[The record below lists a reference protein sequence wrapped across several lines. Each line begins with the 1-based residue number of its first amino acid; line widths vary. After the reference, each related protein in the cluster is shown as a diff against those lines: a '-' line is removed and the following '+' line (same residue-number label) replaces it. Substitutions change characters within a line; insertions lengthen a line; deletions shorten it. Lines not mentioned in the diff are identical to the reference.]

1 MRQSRSLG
9 FHGSRVPGRRLVVD
23 TNTRQKRLKAYE
35 TYSATS
41 APMVERLFWVVL
53 LLCLAAFLGLGL
65 FFGTIEPTVEQV
77 RRAVKTI
84 RTEFL
89 IREEK
94 EISPPPPPPKPEKK
108 IVKEEP
114 VDLTTEPKLAQK
126 EDDIQES
133 TPKEKST
140 KKVRRV
146 YGLKKVYSRGLGSG
160 GDMSDAVVGKL
171 GNTLNKDVDTLT
183 ATKED
188 VKGEVVSVTTVTN
201 PPRFRKAV
209 KPEYTKEMLENRVE
223 GTVKVRAL
231 IDVDGKAKSAKAQN
245 SLGFGTGS
253 AAEKAIYDSEFHPA
267 VRGEGRP
274 VAVWVVIPVEFRML
288 GS

>member
-1 MRQSRSLG
+1 M
-9 FHGSRVPGRRLVVD
+9 VD
-23 TNTRQKRLKAYE
+23 TDTRQKRLKAYE

-41 APMVERLFWVVL
+41 APMVERLFRVVL

-77 RRAVKTI
+77 RRTVKTI

-94 EISPPPPPPKPEKK
+94 KPPPPPPPPKPAKE

-114 VDLTTEPKLAQK
+114 VDLTAEPKLAQK

-133 TPKEKST
+133 TPKEKSPG
-140 KKVRRV
+140 KVRRV

-160 GDMSDAVVGKL
+160 GNMSDAVVGKL
-171 GNTLNKDVDTLT
+171 GNTLTKDVDTLT
-183 ATKED
+183 ATRENIE
-188 VKGEVVSVTTVTN
+188 GEVVSVTTVTK
-201 PPRFRKAV
+201 PPRFKKIV
-209 KPEYTKEMLENRVE
+209 KPEYTKEMLQNRVE
-223 GTVKVRAL
+223 GTVKVRVL
-231 IDVDGKAKSAKAQN
+231 VDVDGKAKSAKAQS
-245 SLGFGTGS
+245 SLGFGTDS
-253 AAEKAIYDSEFHPA
+253 AAEKAIYDSEFYPA

-288 GS
+288 GN